1 MWRRGISLNE
11 DSWEEAVVQME
22 NEQAVD
28 ELTEEAGCGDGD
40 KKVGLKGITEA
51 TRNSSSTS
59 LPSTKR
65 NADKPY
71 L

>member
-1 MWRRGISLNE
+1 M
-11 DSWEEAVVQME
+11 
-22 NEQAVD
+22 D

-40 KKVGLKGITEA
+40 KKVGLKGTTEA

-65 NADKPY
+65 NADKPD

>member
-1 MWRRGISLNE
+1 
-11 DSWEEAVVQME
+11 ME
-22 NEQAVD
+22 NEQGMD

-40 KKVGLKGITEA
+40 KKVGFNGITEA

-71 L
+71 LQDLATKAHVQVCPP

>member
-1 MWRRGISLNE
+1 
-11 DSWEEAVVQME
+11 
-22 NEQAVD
+22 VD

-40 KKVGLKGITEA
+40 KKVGLKGTTEA

-65 NADKPY
+65 NADKPD

>member
-1 MWRRGISLNE
+1 MWRRGIILNE
-11 DSWEEAVVQME
+11 DSWEEVVVQME
-22 NEQAVD
+22 NEQGVD
-28 ELTEEAGCGDGD
+28 ELIEEADCGDGD
-40 KKVGLKGITEA
+40 RKVSFNGIIEA